1 MHSAQISNADRYGFD
16 TYFKHL
22 KDHIESADI
31 AVANLEYTHAGEP
44 YTGYPAFSA
53 PNSFSEYLAECGF
66 DVFLCANNHI
76 FDKGSKGAERTLAV
90 FSELQDRY
98 GIQYCGLAMNED
110 ERERNNP
117 LFITVKG
124 IRTAIINFTYGTNVG
139 ADRHWPKVNYAGER
153 KRVEESLNAAQTSD
167 LVLVLPHWGTEYE
180 LHHSDYQRNT
190 AQWLAANGADIII
203 GSHPH
208 VAQDY
213 EQIGD
218 TQVAYSLGNAVSNMS
233 AADTQLE
240 LMANIQVIR
249 STNGDIM
256 TPPIEFTWLWCSR
269 PGGYCDSYTVIP
281 VKGFIDRKSEWKGQW
296 DYEKMIATYERVRM
310 ITGIH

>member
-1 MHSAQISNADRYGFD
+1 MHVKTIISVIAVFVMTISKTFPAHAQFIYSPEQARPLYSPDTLNICIMGDMMMHSAQISNADRYGFD

-153 KRVEESLNAAQTSD
+153 KRVEESLNAAQT
-167 LVLVLPHWGTEYE
+167 
-180 LHHSDYQRNT
+180 
-190 AQWLAANGADIII
+190 
-203 GSHPH
+203 
-208 VAQDY
+208 
-213 EQIGD
+213 
-218 TQVAYSLGNAVSNMS
+218 
-233 AADTQLE
+233 
-240 LMANIQVIR
+240 
-249 STNGDIM
+249 
-256 TPPIEFTWLWCSR
+256 
-269 PGGYCDSYTVIP
+269 
-281 VKGFIDRKSEWKGQW
+281 
-296 DYEKMIATYERVRM
+296 
-310 ITGIH
+310 